1 MTTEYSYYAMLVIL
15 HVYMLGTLG
24 AFLYFRKVDYLTK
37 RQPLVV
43 TLHTL
48 AALVVANDY
57 MCQFRMWSN
66 FGWTVMYGKDI
77 LSYIFQYT
85 FAPVWMLFY
94 FLRCVSFVSEYYT
107 NISHV
112 RVEDVHKMNVV
123 ERMMFRLIAML
134 KSHSPEEASASND
147 RDLTTSKSSIEIVN
161 LGPRTI
167 LKAAG
172 VTYIISTIILLTVLG
187 YADCYRNG
195 DLVWLFSVVVIC
207 HTISVTAPVLGV
219 DIMKLR
225 PTKESVNNTLDNFN
239 KILMD
244 RRLFAQFKKSLAED
258 FSIENGLF
266 FEDLLA
272 LENDENKRKN
282 SPKLYEKSI
291 IAIYQN
297 YIKPGANHELNI
309 AAPTRKKI
317 TQEIQAKNYK
327 LEIYE
332 QAKKEVC
339 QMMYQ
344 TSFPRFLAKLKGSSL
359 NGSTTGSI
367 ISKPTEV
374 NNFA

>member
-1 MTTEYSYYAMLVIL
+1 
-15 HVYMLGTLG
+15 
-24 AFLYFRKVDYLTK
+24 
-37 RQPLVV
+37 
-43 TLHTL
+43 
-48 AALVVANDY
+48 
-57 MCQFRMWSN
+57 
-66 FGWTVMYGKDI
+66 
-77 LSYIFQYT
+77 
-85 FAPVWMLFY
+85 
-94 FLRCVSFVSEYYT
+94 
-107 NISHV
+107 
-112 RVEDVHKMNVV
+112 MNVV
-123 ERMMFRLIAML
+123 ERMMFRIISIFKL
-134 KSHSPEEASASND
+134 KRQAEHSASND
-147 RDLTTSKSSIEIVN
+147 LELATSKSSIEIVN

-187 YADCYRNG
+187 YADCYRNNGVCKNVYVRDNGLDFLPLYIFVGLYFLLIPCFLYLIKNVKDSYYIKLEFQLTLSTFFILFCLYLVDRFGFGKTLTPAG

-291 IAIYQN
+291 IAIYQS
-297 YIKPGANHELNI
+297 YIKSGANNEINI
-309 AAPTRKKI
+309 PAPTRKKI
-317 TQEIQAKNYK
+317 IQEINAKNFE

-344 TSFPRFLAKLKGSSL
+344 NSFPRFLTKLKGGSL
-359 NGSTTGSI
+359 NGSTAVST
-367 ISKPTEV
+367 ISKSSEA
-374 NNFA
+374 NNIA